1 MKMQFDHILEAIL
14 YAQLTGDQDSL
25 ETYVGEHLDKMAQ
38 IVKNVDK
45 SLTNDDLY
53 FYLAFMKPWINMRMS
68 MLEESERDLVDM
80 LSSSIQMV
88 GVKVPAEMLRDGD
101 ESDAPPKGPL
111 S

>member
-1 MKMQFDHILEAIL
+1 MKLQFDNILEAIL
-14 YAQLTGDQDSL
+14 YAQLTGDQESL
-25 ETYVGEHLDKMAQ
+25 ETYVGAHFDKMAQ

-45 SLTNDDLY
+45 SLKNDDLY

-68 MLEESERDLVDM
+68 MLEESERDLVEM
-80 LSSSIQMV
+80 LSSSIKMV
-88 GVKVPAEMLRDGD
+88 GVKVPADMLQG